1 MIFHCIEPITTR
13 NSQVFAQNI
22 TKKCCSIC
30 LSIFL
35 IYIVFLSMHVSILSI
50 PNSCVDSMVHI
61 KKEQTKHS
69 VLYMQN
75 DYGIHYCTFMLHA
88 CRLWEIYWDS
98 YNWASIRI
106 PSHLLVLHHGSIAN
120 PSEQKWL
127 LDTLG
132 HPTPSPRAGR
142 KGPLG
147 RRREEA
153 QRDQE
158 IMLSTLFSWPLI
170 QQDLRCHHV
179 ICCPASA
186 ESTTEAQ
193 NKYHCWLSLCNLLTE
208 RNMLL
213 SAPASCF
220 V

>member
-1 MIFHCIEPITTR
+1 
-13 NSQVFAQNI
+13 
-22 TKKCCSIC
+22 
-30 LSIFL
+30 
-35 IYIVFLSMHVSILSI
+35 
-50 PNSCVDSMVHI
+50 
-61 KKEQTKHS
+61 
-69 VLYMQN
+69 
-75 DYGIHYCTFMLHA
+75 MLHA

-170 QQDLRCHHV
+170 QQDPPLSSCHPLSSFGREHNK
-179 ICCPASA
+179 
-186 ESTTEAQ
+186 STKQ
-193 NKYHCWLSLCNLLTE
+193 ISLLTLALQLADWKKNVAE
-208 RNMLL
+208 RAGFMFRVNQ
-213 SAPASCF
+213 PAVEAMWCDEF
-220 V
+220 LKFDMHTNQAKLDQTICTCIEVYW